1 MIGNVIDHRSSPA
14 CPEVDVVFEPS
25 AHDNA
30 VRPDGSEYFPYED
43 VAGHPQGFHAEALHD
58 TTLREAI
65 LHAEQAWPFP
75 VTLHLYD
82 RGTRPLG

>member
-1 MIGNVIDHRSSPA
+1 MIGNIRDHRSDTT

-30 VRPDGSEYFPYED
+30 VRPDGSEYFPYDD

-58 TTLREAI
+58 TTVREAI
-65 LHAEQAWPFP
+65 LHAEHTWPFP
-75 VTLHLYD
+75 MTAYIYN
-82 RGTRPLG
+82 RGARPLG